1 MSERALRGTRLVVT
15 SYETD
20 RGIDLAPRQAVEY
33 ACEKGHRF
41 EMPFSVEAEIPPEWE
56 CKVCGA
62 QALLVDGDGPEE
74 KKAKPART
82 HWDMLMERRTR
93 EELEE
98 VLEERLAV
106 LRSGAMNIAVH
117 PGTAESRLDPGG
129 DRNHDAQWYRTAGAV
144 LPSTAPAVLSAFPG
158 RPERPDP
165 PQRVSGGRGPSGVW
179 SPEPL
184 PGSSR
189 MTSPWT
195 TLPSGRWIRACWK
208 ASPRGPRV
216 ASRSLRSKVRSA

>member
-117 PGTAESRLDPGG
+117 PGTAASPRSPNAAWTYQVT
-129 DRNHDAQWYRTAGAV
+129 RTTAGAV
-144 LPSTAPAVLSAFPG
+144 RLQDVRRPRFRVPVFGRERVPVPCGEGVCPCRVQAKGPSAERPGRSRRRWFSRSAAAAAPAGHPRARPG
-158 RPERPDP
+158 
-165 PQRVSGGRGPSGVW
+165 
-179 SPEPL
+179 
-184 PGSSR
+184 
-189 MTSPWT
+189 
-195 TLPSGRWIRACWK
+195 
-208 ASPRGPRV
+208 
-216 ASRSLRSKVRSA
+216 